1 MSSSINVAFLLGNLG
16 NDPDAVKGG
25 IAFRLATSRRWTD
38 DRGAPQ
44 ERTKT
49 NWHRV
54 CVFGKRGEALAKILH
69 RGSRV
74 HVTGEIQTSEYEDK
88 ETKQKRYSVDI
99 IASDVV
105 LLDPA
110 PEGRQGRRSAPR
122 DEADDAPGGMQ

>member
-16 NDPDAVKGG
+16 NDPDAIKGG

-38 DRGAPQ
+38 NKGRKQ
-44 ERTKT
+44 ERTD
-49 NWHRV
+49 WHRCV
-54 CVFGKRGEALAKILH
+54 VFGGRGEALAKLLH
-69 RGSRV
+69 KGSRA
-74 HVTGEIQTSEYEDK
+74 HVTGEIQTSEYQDK
-88 ETKQKRYSVDI
+88 DSGEKRYSTDI

-110 PEGRQGRRSAPR
+110 PEGRQGRRNAPR